1 MNKSLRRAVTAV
13 ALLAVTSLGLTACA
27 SSGDVSGSNSKSSS
41 GGSGSI
47 TIGSANFPES
57 QLLAEIYAQALEGDG
72 YKVTRNFNIGAREVY
87 LKALK
92 DGSINLIP
100 EYTGNTLN
108 YYVAQNGTTS
118 DATDSDQIYADLK
131 KNLPKDLTVLNK
143 SAAEDKDSLVVT
155 KETADKYKLKSI
167 EDLKPV
173 ASELVMGAGAE
184 FETRKAGLV
193 GLKDIYG
200 IVFKSMTTLD
210 SGGPLTVNAVK
221 DGSVDVGDIFSTDP
235 AIEQNHFVTLTDP
248 KNVFTPQNVV
258 PLGTKAVLKGK
269 AVDALNAVSKSLTTD
284 KLKSMM
290 KDISIDKADIDT
302 VAKKYIKDNKLN

>member
-1 MNKSLRRAVTAV
+1 MNKSLRRTMTAV
-13 ALLAVTSLGLTACA
+13 ATIAVAALGLTACA
-27 SSGDVSGSNSKSSS
+27 SSGDVSGSNKPS
-41 GGSGSI
+41 GGDAGTI
-47 TIGSANFPES
+47 TVGSANFPES
-57 QLLAEIYAQALEGDG
+57 QLLGEIYAQALEGKG
-72 YKVTRNFNIGAREVY
+72 YTVNRNFNIGSREVY

-92 DGSINLIP
+92 DGSIDLIP

-108 YYVAQNGTTS
+108 YYVALNGTTS
-118 DATDSDQIYADLK
+118 DATDANQIYADLK
-131 KNLPKDLTVLNK
+131 KNLPKDLTILQK

-155 KETADKYKLKSI
+155 KETADKYNLKSI
-167 EDLKPV
+167 ADLKPV
-173 ASELVMGAGAE
+173 AGELVMGAGAE

-200 IVFKSMTTLD
+200 VVFKSMTTLD

-258 PLGTKAVLKGK
+258 PLGTKAKLTGK

-302 VAKKYIKDNKLN
+302 VAKKYLKDNKLD